1 MPKRVGFLY
10 EKMADKDFIRATIIR
25 ASRRKRKRRD
35 VRRVLKNLDD
45 YVDRTYEMVKT
56 ERFVPTPPHEREVY
70 DDSSQK
76 WRTIKV
82 VPFWPDGVM
91 HWLLVE
97 AMRPVLMRGM
107 YHWSCASVPGRGGK
121 RVSKYIRRILRDDP
135 KGSKYAGELDI
146 KSYYQIGRASCR
158 ERV

>member
-1 MPKRVGFLY
+1 
-10 EKMADKDFIRATIIR
+10 
-25 ASRRKRKRRD
+25 
-35 VRRVLKNLDD
+35 
-45 YVDRTYEMVKT
+45 
-56 ERFVPTPPHEREVY
+56 
-70 DDSSQK
+70 
-76 WRTIKV
+76 
-82 VPFWPDGVM
+82 M

-146 KSYYQIGRASCR
+146 KSYYPSIPIRRLIWALARKIKDKRFLRTVYSILESCGGWPSAITSANGWR
-158 ERV
+158 TTIWRCWTTISSLCPG

>member
-91 HWLLVE
+91 HWLLAVSYTHLTL
-97 AMRPVLMRGM
+97 PTI
-107 YHWSCASVPGRGGK
+107 YSV
-121 RVSKYIRRILRDDP
+121 
-135 KGSKYAGELDI
+135 
-146 KSYYQIGRASCR
+146 
-158 ERV
+158 

>member
-10 EKMADKDFIRATIIR
+10 EKMVDKDFIRATIIR

-45 YVDRTYEMVKT
+45 YVDRTYEMVKS
-56 ERFVPTPPHEREVY
+56 ESFVPTKPHEREVY

-97 AMRPVLMRGM
+97 TMRPVLMRGM

-121 RVSKYIRRILRDDP
+121 RVSKYIRRIC
-135 KGSKYAGELDI
+135 DI
-146 KSYYQIGRASCR
+146 SSRTS
-158 ERV
+158 